1 MDIRKVIITEI
12 KRQGW
17 TQRRLAAETG
27 LTQSRIADYVRGAR
41 DMTGE
46 NLQRLL
52 KALSLEI
59 TPTRR
64 QK

>member
-1 MDIRKVIITEI
+1 MDIRKIIIKEI
-12 KRQGW
+12 ERQGR
-17 TQRRLAAETG
+17 TQRELAAETG
-27 LTQSRIADYVRGAR
+27 LTQSRIGDYVRGAR

-59 TPTRR
+59 TPKHR